1 MYEVFY
7 LDEGIKREKAS
18 YERLLE
24 LSKLNFKL
32 WIDLVDTTQDEIAKL
47 GSIFDLHPVTVEDLA
62 DEGTR
67 VKIEIFDNYN
77 FIVLYN
83 LCMEER
89 LIRYEY
95 DVVIG
100 ENFIITKDTSGDAKL
115 FGKLRNDDKALS
127 KILGKGP
134 DFLLHM
140 VMDKVID
147 NYFKIIETLDVT
159 IEKIEEEL
167 FETGSKECLLK
178 VIDLKKDV
186 SLFKRIVVSEREELL
201 GLLRKESLF
210 VTDETKIYFR
220 DNYDSIIS
228 IFDSLDSMKDSLI
241 GIQDTY
247 LSYTSNRLNEIMKVL
262 TIIATIMM
270 PLTLIS
276 GIYGMNFDFMPE
288 LRSPFGYYAVLFLM
302 LVIGLSMVYYFK
314 KKGWM

>member
-1 MYEVFY
+1 
-7 LDEGIKREKAS
+7 
-18 YERLLE
+18 
-24 LSKLNFKL
+24 
-32 WIDLVDTTQDEIAKL
+32 
-47 GSIFDLHPVTVEDLA
+47 
-62 DEGTR
+62 
-67 VKIEIFDNYN
+67 
-77 FIVLYN
+77 
-83 LCMEER
+83 
-89 LIRYEY
+89 
-95 DVVIG
+95 
-100 ENFIITKDTSGDAKL
+100 
-115 FGKLRNDDKALS
+115 LS